1 MNMRKTITFLL
12 VSSAFLHGCSREL
25 PPVPEPD
32 SRPAKLTTVSVG
44 NNEFARQFPATSE
57 AGDRAVLAFRVPGQ
71 LQSIDV
77 NAGQAVKKGD
87 VLAKINPDEYA
98 LLEKQ
103 AKANFVLADVQYK
116 RYQKLR
122 EDKVVSEQDFDQA
135 QANHNSAKATWEQ
148 AKANLSYTQLL
159 APYDGTISIIPAEN
173 FEYVAAKQGVM
184 NIQTNQILKVIFL
197 LPDHLLNRFARGD
210 GSNDVQ
216 AAMVF
221 DSFPDMTF
229 PLQFQEID
237 TEADPQTGSYKV
249 TMVMERPADVGILP
263 GMAGTVRASVAK
275 GNASTVPL
283 TALFEQDGKQFVWR
297 VDNEGIVSQVP
308 VELNDKRQV
317 LSGLSD
323 GDRIVISGVS
333 SIQAGIKVR
342 EWVKERG
349 L

>member
-1 MNMRKTITFLL
+1 MNMRKMITFLL

-44 NNEFARQFPATSE
+44 NNEYARQFPATSE

-135 QANHNSAKATWEQ
+135 QATTILPKQPGNKPKPISAIP
-148 AKANLSYTQLL
+148 NCSLL
-159 APYDGTISIIPAEN
+159 MTAQFPSSCGN

-216 AAMVF
+216 ATMVF

>member
-1 MNMRKTITFLL
+1 MVLSALL
-12 VSSAFLHGCSREL
+12 QGCGREL
-25 PPVPEPD
+25 PPVPEPE

-44 NNEFARQFPATSE
+44 NNEFSRQFPAISE

-71 LQSIDV
+71 LQSLDV
-77 NAGQAVKKGD
+77 TAGQAVKKGE
-87 VLAKINPDEYA
+87 VLAQINPDEYA

-103 AKANFVLADVQYK
+103 AKANFMLADVQYR

-122 EDKVVSEQDFDQA
+122 QDKVVSEQDFDQA
-135 QANHNSAKATWEQ
+135 KANHNSAKATWEQ
-148 AKANLSYTQLL
+148 AKANLSYTKLL

-184 NIQTNQILKVIFL
+184 NIQTNRILKVIFL
-197 LPDHLLNRFARGD
+197 LPDHLLSRFATGNS
-210 GSNDVQ
+210 GGVE
-216 AAMVF
+216 ATMVF

-249 TMVMERPADVGILP
+249 TMAMERPTDVGILP
-263 GMAGTVRASVAK
+263 GMAGTVRATVAR
-275 GNASTVPL
+275 GNASAIPL
-283 TALFEQDGKQFVWR
+283 TALFEQQGQQFVWR
-297 VDNEGIVSQVP
+297 VNEEGIVSQVA
-308 VELNDKRQV
+308 VELNDKHEV
-317 LSGLSD
+317 ISGLND
-323 GDRIVISGVS
+323 GDRIVISGVG
-333 SIQAGIKVR
+333 SIEAGIKVR

>member
-1 MNMRKTITFLL
+1 MRKTITFLL

-77 NAGQAVKKGD
+77 SAGQAVKKGD

-197 LPDHLLNRFARGD
+197 LPDHLLNRFTRGD

-216 AAMVF
+216 ATMVF

-275 GNASTVPL
+275 GSASTVPL

-317 LSGLSD
+317 LSGLND